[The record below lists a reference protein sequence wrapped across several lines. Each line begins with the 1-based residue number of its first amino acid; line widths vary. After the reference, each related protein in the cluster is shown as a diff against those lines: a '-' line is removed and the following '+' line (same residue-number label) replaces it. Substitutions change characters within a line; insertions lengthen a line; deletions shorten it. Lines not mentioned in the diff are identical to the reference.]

1 MISGDCWRALFCLCR
16 RATGWRRKAR
26 EELGLFRGCGGSE
39 ELGLGRP
46 GGGAVFSARHGG
58 ACQAGAPRA
67 LTAALRRVA
76 AAPQTA
82 AAGQPDAIAILMR
95 RTLMRTRAPI
105 FMSLR
110 RMVPQLALWKRV

>member
-1 MISGDCWRALFCLCR
+1 MFC
-16 RATGWRRKAR
+16 
-26 EELGLFRGCGGSE
+26 
-39 ELGLGRP
+39 
-46 GGGAVFSARHGG
+46 ARHGG